1 MNRRE
6 LSPRYA
12 LTGSSRT
19 PVERSTQ
26 HSLTLPSAKKHPQSI
41 SPASCLQHRVLMFYN
56 GLLFPL
62 RVVPCGHP
70 SPYLRRCLERFDRFC
85 KAHDRDR
92 QTDRPTKRQTNHAH
106 PSVTIGRINIVLRS
120 GLKLLQSLLNAA
132 PVSGSPIGRKIC

>member
-92 QTDRPTKRQTNHAH
+92 QTDQATDKPRSSVCNNRPHQHSTEKRPKTT
-106 PSVTIGRINIVLRS
+106 SVIAQCCACFRITHR
-120 GLKLLQSLLNAA
+120 
-132 PVSGSPIGRKIC
+132 P